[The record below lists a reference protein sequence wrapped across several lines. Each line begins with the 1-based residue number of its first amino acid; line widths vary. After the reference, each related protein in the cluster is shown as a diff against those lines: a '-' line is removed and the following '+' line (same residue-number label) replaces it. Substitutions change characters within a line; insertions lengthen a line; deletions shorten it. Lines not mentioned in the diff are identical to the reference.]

1 MVQKIM
7 TKWYSNRHKEPTE
20 KMEYRDILEIAFV
33 VYFVIISFRI
43 MMDLDYLKETSDMQ
57 IKVLRDVVDALK
69 KTVAEIFKEN
79 NERN

>member
-1 MVQKIM
+1 
-7 TKWYSNRHKEPTE
+7 
-20 KMEYRDILEIAFV
+20 MEYRDILEIAFV

>member
-1 MVQKIM
+1 
-7 TKWYSNRHKEPTE
+7 
-20 KMEYRDILEIAFV
+20 
-33 VYFVIISFRI
+33 